1 MDSQDAGSNGW
12 FDLEGQQVS
21 GGDVLSALSDFQ
33 RALAEWRRRSRSR
46 SGVGDSDF
54 LALQLLLDAEARGR
68 AIGPKDLKERLGI
81 TSAATTM
88 LVDRLVGSGHVRREQ
103 HPTDRRALILRP
115 TSLAL
120 DPYPSL
126 AALNEL
132 FDREAAAMEPG
143 QATAVASFLL
153 RLTTAVDSLDT
164 AVVQ

>member
-1 MDSQDAGSNGW
+1 MGSQDAGSNGW
-12 FDLEGQQVS
+12 FDLEGQHVS
-21 GGDVLSALSDFQ
+21 GTDVLSALSEFQ
-33 RALAEWRRRSRSR
+33 RALAEWRRRNRSR

-54 LALQLLLDAEARGR
+54 LALQLLLDAEDRGR

-88 LVDRLVGSGHVRREQ
+88 LVDRLVGSGHIRREQ

-126 AALNEL
+126 AALNDL
-132 FDREAAAMEPG
+132 FDREAAAMDPS